1 MKKYAA
7 ALCFVAAWVSASAA
21 GVPDDDGRLVQL
33 SLPAER
39 IVSTAPHITELL
51 YEAGGGRHIAGVTG
65 FSDFPPEARTL
76 PIVGDN
82 RQINVERVLALKPD
96 LLIAWRGGNPVR
108 QIDQLQRMGVPVF
121 YSHPR
126 RMEDIPAALERFG
139 VLVGQEARGKEK
151 ARLWRSRL
159 VSLKKQYADRE
170 KLRVFYQ
177 VSERPLYTLNG
188 QHIVSEAIRICG
200 GENVFS
206 DMPAL
211 APRVSIEAVL
221 EKDPDVIFISGNGN
235 GNIAGSDF
243 WRRFGVMKVVRSDNF
258 FGMDAD
264 LMERPGP
271 RLIDGVAA
279 LCKKMDEA
287 RRKLRAR

>member
-7 ALCFVAAWVSASAA
+7 ALCFVAAWAGAS
-21 GVPDDDGRLVQL
+21 GVTDDDGRRVSL
-33 SLPAER
+33 SLPAMR

-51 YEAGGGRHIAGVTG
+51 YEAGGIGHVVGVTD
-65 FSDFPPEARTL
+65 FSDFPPEARAL
-76 PIVGDN
+76 PLVGDN

-108 QIDQLQRMGVPVF
+108 QIDQLQRMGLPVF

-126 RMEDIPAALERFG
+126 RMEDIPATLERFG

-159 VSLKKQYADRE
+159 TLLKKQYANRE

-188 QHIVSEAIRICG
+188 EHIVSEAIRICG

-206 DMPAL
+206 DLSAL
-211 APRVSIEAVL
+211 APRVSVEAVL
-221 EKDPDVIFISGNGN
+221 EKDPDVIFISGS
-235 GNIAGSDF
+235 GSATGGDF
-243 WRRFGVMKVVRSDNF
+243 WRRFHVMKAVRSRNLF
-258 FGMDAD
+258 RIAAD
-264 LMERPGP
+264 LMDRPGP
-271 RLIDGVAA
+271 RLIEGVAA
-279 LCKKMDEA
+279 LCEKMDAA
-287 RRKLRAR
+287 RQKRRAR